1 MILNRT
7 LTKIGFKMSETT
19 KKRISWVTTLVIA
32 IATII
37 NVIIVTPLVKDRQY
51 EVKQIGDLRESVS
64 KLTEI
69 MESYNSRMDNI
80 EAVQKSKADKETT
93 ELKINLCK
101 EEVINIVRTE
111 IRAGDDRLINKLQ
124 DAGILIYG
132 SNK

>member
-1 MILNRT
+1 
-7 LTKIGFKMSETT
+7 MSETT